1 MRSYLLLHGMHR
13 FSISNLLLFSKVTIL
28 MNVGSK
34 LLIIE
39 LPSILDG
46 SAKTKAIPQDESKAT
61 LAPKVKLLFCAPVI
75 AI

>member
-1 MRSYLLLHGMHR
+1 
-13 FSISNLLLFSKVTIL
+13 

-34 LLIIE
+34 LLISE

>member
-1 MRSYLLLHGMHR
+1 M
-13 FSISNLLLFSKVTIL
+13 L

-34 LLIIE
+34 LLISE

-61 LAPKVKLLFCAPVI
+61 LAPKVIKLLLCAPAI